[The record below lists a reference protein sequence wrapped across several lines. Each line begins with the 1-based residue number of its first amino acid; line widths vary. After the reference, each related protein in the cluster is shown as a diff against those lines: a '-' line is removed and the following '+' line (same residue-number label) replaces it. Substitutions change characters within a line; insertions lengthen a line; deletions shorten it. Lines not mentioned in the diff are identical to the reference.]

1 MSTKTIQKV
10 GIALKPQAMNEFFG
24 LLPNLCQWLNRRKI
38 EITFREQDQE
48 RVQKIFQKKDIR
60 HETLVDKK
68 FFSSNDLII
77 SLGGDGTMIGVCRRN
92 TSRIPVLGI
101 NLGRLGFIT
110 PYNKTEFFDYLGD
123 VIAGKFSSI
132 AQPLYHVSVQRKTK
146 TVFQEFFFND
156 AVLAKNDIA
165 RMVHLRVESD
175 NSHVYNLAADGIIIS
190 STTGSTAYSLAAGG
204 PIVHPEVEALVL
216 SPICPH
222 SLNHRPLVLPVE
234 SKITLRMLPA
244 YQSMSLTLDGQV
256 AFPLE
261 EHDVV
266 MVNHKKARRVPLVKN
281 TERDFFETLREKF
294 THGRRA

>member
-1 MSTKTIQKV
+1 MSAKKIQKV
-10 GIALKPQAMNEFFG
+10 GIALKPQALNEFYG
-24 LLPNLCQWLNRRKI
+24 VLPNLCQWLNRRKL
-38 EITFREQDQE
+38 EIYFREVDQE

-60 HETLVDKK
+60 CEFLAEKK

-92 TSRIPVLGI
+92 TGRIPVLGI

-110 PYNKTEFFDYLGD
+110 PYNKTEFFDHLGGIIQGD
-123 VIAGKFSSI
+123 FKSMQ
-132 AQPLYHVSVQRKTK
+132 QPLYHVSVQRKSK
-146 TVFQEFFFND
+146 TVFQEYFFND

-165 RMVHLRVESD
+165 RMVHLRVEA
-175 NSHVYNLAADGIIIS
+175 NESHVYNLAADGIIIS

-204 PIVHPEVEALVL
+204 PIVHPEVEALIL

-222 SLNHRPLVLPVE
+222 SLNHRPLVLPVK
-234 SKITLRMLPA
+234 SKLTFRMLPA

-266 MVNHKKARRVPLVKN
+266 MVNHRTARRVPLVKN
-281 TERDFFETLREKF
+281 AHRDFFETLREKF

>member
-1 MSTKTIQKV
+1 MSGKSIHKV
-10 GIALKPQAMNEFFG
+10 GIALKPQALNEFYG

-38 EITFREQDQE
+38 EINFRAIDQE
-48 RVQKIFQKKDIR
+48 RVQKIFQKKEAR
-60 HETLVDKK
+60 SEFQAEKK
-68 FFSSNDLII
+68 FFSDNDLII

-92 TSRIPVLGI
+92 TGRIPVLGI

-110 PYNKTEFFDYLGD
+110 PYNKTEFFDHLGG
-123 VIAGKFSSI
+123 VMEGKFSSI
-132 AQPLYHVSVQRKTK
+132 AQPLYHVSVERKGK
-146 TVFQEFFFND
+146 SVFQEYFFND

-165 RMVHLRVESD
+165 RMVYLRVESD
-175 NSHVYNLAADGIIIS
+175 ESHVYNLAADGIIVS

-222 SLNHRPLVLPVE
+222 SLNHRPLVLPVQ
-234 SKITLRMLPA
+234 SKLTLRMLPS

-256 AFPLE
+256 AFPIE

-266 MVNHKKARRVPLVKN
+266 MINHRKARRVPLVKN